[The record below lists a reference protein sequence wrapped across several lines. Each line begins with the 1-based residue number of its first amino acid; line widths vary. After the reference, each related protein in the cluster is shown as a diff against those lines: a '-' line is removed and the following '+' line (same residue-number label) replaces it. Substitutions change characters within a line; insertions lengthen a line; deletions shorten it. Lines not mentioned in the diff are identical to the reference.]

1 MNQDIS
7 PKQPNQKDDR
17 QKQVKKEWT
26 STGPSGEKSS
36 PSYEAERSTNAKE
49 ASADKGSS
57 ASGVLPSGS
66 NGISKGEET
75 TLNTYEIQEG
85 GKAAKPSK
93 KSA

>member
-26 STGPSGEKSS
+26 STGTSGEKSS
-36 PSYEAERSTNAKE
+36 PSYEAERKTNSKE
-49 ASADKGSS
+49 PVKDKS
-57 ASGVLPSGS
+57 ASGVSPSGS
-66 NGISKGEET
+66 NGIPKGQET
-75 TLNTYEIQEG
+75 TLNTSEVQEG
-85 GKAAKPSK
+85 EKPSK